1 MGQKNRRTS
10 NLILTRRPEIGASA
24 RVRSYRLCTRADT
37 APHCAHP
44 TRQTGTDLDLH
55 HPAVTVD
62 PLDIHAGQVRQQP
75 IDPHKIARPTTLARQ
90 PTS

>member
-1 MGQKNRRTS
+1 MHPGRHRTA
-10 NLILTRRPEIGASA
+10 LR
-24 RVRSYRLCTRADT
+24 
-37 APHCAHP
+37 APHPAD
-44 TRQTGTDLDLH
+44 GKDLDLH
-55 HPAVTVD
+55 HPAVTVY